1 MSLKSSLLAL
11 ANNIGMCQ
19 ENARSIKQCLELG
32 LIEASKDASGIDNP
46 ASYKTVWTNSTPD
59 SDYADTPVTI
69 TGGDI
74 YDAFIIY
81 YLPSAGKTNSLL
93 SCMLPKSFI
102 NDSTDHAMNFIDYGT
117 ASGTIIRDFR
127 TSRLTQAEGSHD
139 IVVTFGHG
147 RVATIETY
155 GTAGTTTNNDTKMKP
170 MYILGVKF

>member
-1 MSLKSSLLAL
+1 MSLKTALINLA
-11 ANNIGMCQ
+11 GSVGKCQ
-19 ENARSIKQCLELG
+19 ENARSLKQCLEMG
-32 LIEASKDASGIDNP
+32 LMEASKDASGLDNT
-46 ASYKTVWTNSTPD
+46 ASFKTVWSNSTPD

-102 NDSTDHAMNFIDYGT
+102 NDSIDHAMKFIDYATG
-117 ASGTIIRDFR
+117 SGTIAMDFR
-127 TSRLTQAEGSHD
+127 SSKLTQAENSHD
-139 IVVTFGHG
+139 VVVTFGHG
-147 RVATIETY
+147 RVSTIDTY
-155 GTAGTTTNNDTKMKP
+155 GTAGTTVNNDTKMKP